1 MATTPNP
8 SFDISTDQGL
18 AQRNE
23 GLNIGLVLES
33 GRVTRERAKGLL
45 ADAIKSFDANGN
57 PPRGFQTTVENVIMV
72 VEQALNEKKETGT
85 SEEDPNSKTFRE
97 TYGPMGSTAKATK
110 ELLEEALRLLSRG
123 GARRKRRSKTY
134 RKRKLLRKRTSRRN

>member
-8 SFDISTDQGL
+8 SFDISTDQGF

-33 GRVTRERAKGLL
+33 SRVTRERAKGLL
-45 ADAIKSFDANGN
+45 ADAIKSFDAKGN
-57 PPRGFQTTVENVIMV
+57 PPRGFQTTVEDVIMV
-72 VEQALNEKKETGT
+72 VEQALNGEKTGT
-85 SEEDPNSKTFRE
+85 SEEDPNSIQFRK
-97 TYGPMGSTAKATK
+97 TYGTMGSTAKATK
-110 ELLEEALRLLSRG
+110 KLLEQASALLSGG